1 MVLATLRGSSPPG
14 KIVAAWAREAY
25 MPRPKGSPNKSP
37 RELTA
42 EGKRLIE
49 QAKLKA
55 RVSKLEKKV
64 AELQKKR

>member
-1 MVLATLRGSSPPG
+1 
-14 KIVAAWAREAY
+14 

-55 RVSKLEKKV
+55 RVGKLEKKV
-64 AELQKKR
+64 AQLQKKR